1 LLSVIPSKGFGGRS
15 IVAKRYSS
23 VKTLDDGRAMLN
35 LACGAKTSWAWNNLD
50 FSTYA
55 LLAHHRT
62 LASLLKRLGVLS
74 STRYKRL
81 LGVDPGI
88 IRHDLRKG
96 IPFDSNTFDVVYH
109 SHFLE
114 HLDRGAAHL
123 ILRECYR
130 VLKPGGILRV
140 VVPDLHILIQNYNA
154 SFSALENGGEVALDR
169 HLGSVE
175 AIFDQMV
182 RESPRGTTQQ
192 APWVRMIERLL
203 RGDAA
208 KTGEVHRWMYD
219 EYSLKALLSRIGF
232 KDVRVQD
239 ARTSEIQGWN
249 RFHLDI
255 NQDGSVYIPES
266 LYVEG
271 TK

>member
-1 LLSVIPSKGFGGRS
+1 MPSETFGGRS
-15 IVAKRYSS
+15 VVGKRKS
-23 VKTLDDGRAMLN
+23 VKTLDDGRVMLN
-35 LACGAKTSWAWNNLD
+35 IACGTKTNWGWNNLD

-62 LASLLKRLGVLS
+62 LASFLKRIGLLS

-96 IPFDSNTFDVVYH
+96 IPFGNNTFDVVYH

-114 HLDRGAAHL
+114 HLDRRAAL
-123 ILRECYR
+123 SILRECYR

-140 VVPDLHILIQNYNA
+140 VVPDLRILIQNYNV
-154 SFSALENGGEVALDR
+154 SFSALENNGDVTLDR
-169 HLGSVE
+169 HLDSVG

-192 APWVRMIERLL
+192 PPLVRMIERLL

-219 EYSLKALLSRIGF
+219 EYSLKALLSEIGF

-239 ARTSEIQGWN
+239 ARTSGIRGWD

-255 NQDGSVYIPES
+255 NQDGSVYKPES